1 MGIAYN
7 TSIVTSGLV
16 MAIDAA
22 NVKSYPG
29 SGSTW
34 FDLSGSGNHMT
45 LFGSPTIVNN
55 AMTFNGSTQYA
66 TNSLDLSGIFLPST
80 IIAGSRYTGS
90 ANGRVVTSVTN
101 NWILGHWAGTVANY
115 YAGGTWITPATPTGG
130 TDTNW
135 RIYAGTSY
143 GIVEPACGFY
153 INGDFNAGISSG
165 FGPNGISLGRYGG
178 GGGTEYSACQV
189 SFVLA
194 YNRVL
199 TAEEIRKNYNAFR
212 SRLAV

>member
-45 LFGSPTIVNN
+45 LFGSPTVVNN

-66 TNSLDLSGIFLPST
+66 TNSLNLSTGTST
-80 IIAGSRYTGS
+80 VIAGSRYTGS
-90 ANGRVVTSVTN
+90 VNGRTVTTVTN
-101 NWILGHWAGTVANY
+101 NWLLGHWGAGVANY
-115 YAGGTWITPATPTGG
+115 YANGWVTPPVSTGG

-135 RIYAGTSY
+135 RIYAGTSDVTADLY
-143 GIVEPACGFY
+143 NFY
-153 INGDFNAGISSG
+153 INGDFNTGNSG
-165 FGPNGISLGRYGG
+165 GSGGPNGISLGRYGG
-178 GGGTEYSACQV
+178 SGGTEYSACQV

-194 YNRVL
+194 YSRVL